1 MKSFFK
7 KIGKGLKKLGKGIMK
22 VMNSKI
28 GRVIG
33 MVSLAFGIGSIF
45 KAMFEG
51 VGKVATQTLV
61 QEGSKEAIN
70 VAGETAAE
78 GASKIAVENAV
89 NINKD
94 LAAKAAEKTGAALKQ
109 SAGKLDAGL
118 ADVVTQTS
126 GLLEKAAAS
135 GAELNAASITETA
148 TRTLN
153 ATKNVVPPVLQEV
166 TNTTA
171 SVLQNAPQNVASEIT
186 TLGSYDPT
194 TGGFG
199 YGNQTLEA
207 TASIDSPLSSQAS
220 MTDPRMTTTEVELN
234 KLQSMKPS
242 EVRDFLKNPENRA
255 MYEDLSTI
263 PGAKL
268 TEAGQLRGVQ
278 EFSSFGEA
286 WKGGDSLLNK
296 TGNVF
301 ERAMSYDVGELTK
314 GSLKGYAGNL
324 PVLATAQKT
333 ASLLAGPPEV
343 VTPTMPNRY
352 APSIVADLQNQAAT
366 TMYTAPSPTY
376 DFTRQISTGAN
387 PFQAMS
393 SIRQNAG
400 FSNIYGSLNS
410 LAGV

>member
-51 VGKVATQTLV
+51 VGKATTQGLL
-61 QEGSKEAIN
+61 QEGGKEAI
-70 VAGETAAE
+70 GETGKTVVE
-78 GASKIAVENAV
+78 ETGKNIVTETGKESSIKIG
-89 NINKD
+89 
-94 LAAKAAEKTGAALKQ
+94 EKL
-109 SAGKLDAGL
+109 AGKISTEVTGEAATVSNIGEAVDLIDATKESAINLGG
-118 ADVVTQTS
+118 DTN
-126 GLLEKAAAS
+126 AS
-135 GAELNAASITETA
+135 SITESTQKA
-148 TRTLN
+148 LDLSTQET
-153 ATKNVVPPVLQEV
+153 TKQAKTEF
-166 TNTTA
+166 TTS
-171 SVLQNAPQNVASEIT
+171 SVLENAPQEVASLDT
-186 TLGSYDPT
+186 NSM
-194 TGGFG
+194 
-199 YGNQTLEA
+199 
-207 TASIDSPLSSQAS
+207 ASKVLNASPADYAANAETLSSGYTPPPEYINVTQEKNLQAIQD
-220 MTDPRMTTTEVELN
+220 M
-234 KLQSMKPS
+234 KKMKPS
-242 EVRDFLKNPENRA
+242 KLRDFLKNPENRA
-255 MYEDLSTI
+255 LYEDLSTI
-263 PGAKL
+263 PDSGL
-268 TEAGQLRGVQ
+268 IEAGQIEGVQ

-301 ERAMSYDVGELTK
+301 ERAITYDVGELTK
-314 GSLKGYAGNL
+314 GSVKGYGGNL
-324 PVLATAQKT
+324 PVMATTQKT